1 MLWLKNFWEE
11 EDGMGTIEMILIIV
25 IIIALVITFRK
36 KLTSLINTLFTRI
49 NKDIKEAINY
59 FK

>member
-25 IIIALVITFRK
+25 IIFALVITFRK

-49 NKDIKEAINY
+49 NKDIMEV
-59 FK
+59 